1 MLHLVLLPGEG
12 VDNRK
17 VSSYSKKIASH
28 GLKLAKDNSFWI
40 TKGEGEKVSGHICI
54 LDDIIEKLSEP
65 KRTCTCLL
73 VYNDIAA
80 NYLID
85 GLEAKGIAVPEDI
98 AIASFDNTLLAQTKR
113 ITSVAQPVS
122 EIAHLAFQM
131 VKYQQQPDSIEM
143 HEIVSRLII
152 RESSVKIN
160 ITTL

>member
-1 MLHLVLLPGEG
+1 M
-12 VDNRK
+12 
-17 VSSYSKKIASH
+17 
-28 GLKLAKDNSFWI
+28 F
-40 TKGEGEKVSGHICI
+40 
-54 LDDIIEKLSEP
+54 
-65 KRTCTCLL
+65 
-73 VYNDIAA
+73 AA

>member
-1 MLHLVLLPGEG
+1 MLHLVLLP
-12 VDNRK
+12 RK
-17 VSSYSKKIASH
+17 A
-28 GLKLAKDNSFWI
+28 LI
-40 TKGEGEKVSGHICI
+40 TI
-54 LDDIIEKLSEP
+54 
-65 KRTCTCLL
+65 T
-73 VYNDIAA
+73 
-80 NYLID
+80 
-85 GLEAKGIAVPEDI
+85 
-98 AIASFDNTLLAQTKR
+98 SFDNTLMAQTKR

>member
-1 MLHLVLLPGEG
+1 
-12 VDNRK
+12 
-17 VSSYSKKIASH
+17 
-28 GLKLAKDNSFWI
+28 
-40 TKGEGEKVSGHICI
+40 
-54 LDDIIEKLSEP
+54 
-65 KRTCTCLL
+65 
-73 VYNDIAA
+73 
-80 NYLID
+80 
-85 GLEAKGIAVPEDI
+85 
-98 AIASFDNTLLAQTKR
+98 LLAQTKR